1 MKVEMFEAFSGALP
15 DSLYTFHALILK
27 MTFLLPNFML
37 MHIQHILLHFPLKT
51 THFYFKKFPPLLITT
66 LQLLAFTLEVAVDC
80 SFKGC

>member
-37 MHIQHILLHFPLKT
+37 MHIYTAHTTTFLLKT
-51 THFYFKKFPPLLITT
+51 THFYFKKFPPLL
-66 LQLLAFTLEVAVDC
+66 LLFNC
-80 SFKGC
+80 